1 MNYQKCVEWVHSL
14 PRLAKKPGIENTRL
28 LLKKLGNPE
37 KNLRFVHIAGTN
49 GKGSA
54 TIMLASILKHAGY
67 KTGANISPYVLDFRE
82 RFLIN
87 GEMIAEEALAK
98 ILSQVKAAAEGEDI
112 VEFDAVTAAAILWF
126 SQQKCDIV
134 CMETGLGGRL
144 DSTNAVENTLAA
156 VIMAIGKDHTE
167 LLGDTY
173 QKIAAE
179 KCGII
184 KHGCDVIC
192 CPKQP
197 QEAMDEITIQASEK
211 GSKLFVPDLQDL
223 KFYKCPPF
231 ENRIDYGGYD
241 LEIPFAGR
249 HQAYNAI
256 TVLET
261 ALRLCEK
268 GFDISDDAIIGGIKT
283 AAFPARIE
291 IISKEPLV
299 ILDGAHNP
307 DGARALAETLKAAG
321 KGKLS
326 AVIGILDGKSPD
338 EMLSALAPCFSH
350 VYTVT
355 PNSPRALTA
364 QQLAALAKK
373 HFADVTACDNISK
386 AISLAKEDGDGV
398 VVCGSLYLAAE
409 ARKILLG

>member
-1 MNYQKCVEWVHSL
+1 MNYKQCALWVHSL
-14 PRLAKKPGIENTRL
+14 PRLAEGYGIDNTRK
-28 LLKKLGNPE
+28 LLKKLGSPE
-37 KNLRFVHIAGTN
+37 KSLRFVHIAGTN

-54 TIMLASILKHAGY
+54 TVMLASVLKQAGY

-87 GEMIAEEALAK
+87 GEMISEEVLAE
-98 ILSQVKAAAEGEDI
+98 ILTQVKAAADGESI

-126 SQQKCDIV
+126 SREKCDIV

-144 DSTNAVENTLAA
+144 DSTNAIENTLAA

-173 QKIAAE
+173 SKIAAE

-184 KHGCDVIC
+184 KNGCDVVC
-192 CPKQP
+192 YPKQP
-197 QEAMDEITIQASEK
+197 QEAMDEITLQASEK
-211 GSKLFVPDLQDL
+211 GSSLYVPDLQDL
-223 KFYKCPPF
+223 KLYKCQPF

-241 LEIPFAGR
+241 LEIPFAGI
-249 HQAYNAI
+249 HQAYNAV

-268 GFDISDDAIIGGIKT
+268 GFDISDDAIINGIKT

-291 IISKEPLV
+291 VISKDPLI

-307 DGARALAETLKAAG
+307 DGAKALAETLKSAG
-321 KGKLS
+321 RDKLS
-326 AVIGILDGKSPD
+326 AVIGILDGKNPD

-364 QQLAALAKK
+364 KQLAVLAQK
-373 HFADVTACDNISK
+373 HFSDVTECGSVKNAV
-386 AISLAKEDGDGV
+386 SLAKEDGGGV
-398 VVCGSLYLAAE
+398 VICGSLYLAAE